1 MINPP
6 APPKSKPVQFA
17 DGIRRLLQGKSFEA
31 GVLTGIALAFL
42 SRLIFGA

>member
-6 APPKSKPVQFA
+6 SPPKPKPVQFA